1 VPWRSTRSRKARAFC
16 SHTDVEITA
25 FLRRKAYQERRPS
38 LLKSLHVIIDCQ
50 NSERTKIEAHQRGK
64 KPVSF

>member
-1 VPWRSTRSRKARAFC
+1 VPWRSTRSRKARACC

-25 FLRRKAYQERRPS
+25 FLRRKAYQERRSS